1 MEIVGDWG
9 WSLLAY
15 GFRRRS
21 FEGKIVHEGMCN
33 CLFVSF
39 ALPRELMPWR
49 VWRRL
54 ISVGPDENLG
64 SCLLFRERFS
74 VFFSSLFFER
84 VIIIVNNYVFM
95 FSFVLI
101 GVLFSFCFRFYYS
114 FSFCCPTA

>member
-74 VFFSSLFFER
+74 VFFSSLFF
-84 VIIIVNNYVFM
+84 VISMLLLRRENEIECDSSGF
-95 FSFVLI
+95 
-101 GVLFSFCFRFYYS
+101 LFCN
-114 FSFCCPTA
+114 